1 MGAAPGGVP
10 AGGGPP
16 AGAVPPAGGVGPAG
30 GMASVTA
37 STVPHRWRCRN
48 GAGAAGQAGDIRWN
62 FEKFLIAPAGKIAGR
77 FRPQTDPEV
86 PELVAAI
93 ESLLPREGRP
103 ALSAVRTRPAKGRS
117 PPLRPVRAVRAWPSG
132 RR

>member
-1 MGAAPGGVP
+1 
-10 AGGGPP
+10 
-16 AGAVPPAGGVGPAG
+16 
-30 GMASVTA
+30 MASVTA
-37 STVPHRWRCRN
+37 STVPHRWRCRT

-103 ALSAVRTRPAKGRS
+103 ALSAVRTRPAKGRA
-117 PPLRPVRAVRAWPSG
+117 RAQVAAAQASARGPRLAIWPAMMARWISLVPSQI
-132 RR
+132 RSTRTSR